1 MQSKTMSWI
10 ECGVTT
16 VATGSVAALA
26 NYFLLPVLWTL
37 PPTPWGA
44 VTMSVFFG
52 GLSLVVKYPIR
63 RGFNAV
69 RR

>member
-16 VATGSVAALA
+16 VATSSVAAMA
-26 NYFLLPVLWTL
+26 NYYLLPVLWTL
-37 PPTPWGA
+37 PPTVSGA

-52 GLSLVVKYPIR
+52 ALSLVVKYPIR
-63 RGFNAV
+63 RGFNAI